1 MHAPTAYEPYSSEAP
16 EISAD
21 DLAFISQFAEATEN
35 PALESASASCHS
47 GGAGLGRSIA
57 PLPKDPLTPSGAK
70 SSDPVGDE
78 DVDSEDEVEGFLTG
92 APVPAKASSKAIHVA
107 K

>member
-1 MHAPTAYEPYSSEAP
+1 MHAHTAYGPDSSETP

-35 PALESASASCHS
+35 PAFESAGASCHS
-47 GGAGLGRSIA
+47 GGVGLGRSIA
-57 PLPKDPLTPSGAK
+57 SLPKDLLAPGGAR
-70 SSDPVGDE
+70 SSALVGDE

-92 APVPAKASSKAIHVA
+92 APVPPKASSKAIHVV